1 MRIFAISLTVVLA
14 LAGCALL
21 PTGDTEP
28 DSDDEQQS
36 ETVDFAAPETIGDW
50 TTQLAWAIEFDEENG
65 SDKAEKNE
73 QPRRADREVD
83 AQILSDSYGA
93 DAIVEAYQRDDMN
106 QMMQLRMVATKAD
119 GYFLPA
125 SSSDSE
131 WLKVDIAPRELQTF
145 GDVQCFVQH
154 TSTSEETE
162 NDTFSE
168 CMLRGES
175 LTIWLGPTRM
185 LPEDMADLTEQAWHE
200 IGGGDTVGPYTAS
213 TDELELP
220 ETLPGFV
227 ERASVQPSA
236 ADRIDLWHEQ
246 DLEALASNYGVDAGA
261 GNYASPDM
269 DSSFQLYLVDAEAV
283 EPYVQY
289 LEPERIGLVAPNLQR
304 VEIDGAICLVS
315 NMAVRFGEDPEGLKP
330 QVLWCYLTEGGR
342 TAFALNVSGEVAKDT
357 SLIPEILRG
366 LL

>member
-1 MRIFAISLTVVLA
+1 MFALALTVVLA

-21 PTGDTEP
+21 PEAEPEAGGDEAQTETL
-28 DSDDEQQS
+28 E
-36 ETVDFAAPETIGDW
+36 FAAPETIGDW

-73 QPRRADREVD
+73 KPRRADRDVD
-83 AQILSDSYGA
+83 EQILSDSYGA

-106 QMMQLRMVATKAD
+106 QMMLLRMVATQAD

-131 WLKVDIAPRELQTF
+131 WLNVDIAPRELQTF
-145 GDVQCFVQH
+145 GDVQCYVQH
-154 TSTSEETE
+154 SSTTEETE
-162 NDTFSE
+162 SDTFSE
-168 CMLRGES
+168 CMMRSES
-175 LTIWLGPTRM
+175 LSIWLGPTRI
-185 LPEDMADLTEQAWHE
+185 LPEDLAELTEEAWQSV
-200 IGGGDTVGPYTAS
+200 GGGDPIGASDAS

-220 ETLPGFV
+220 ATLPGFV

-246 DLEALASNYGVDAGA
+246 DLEALTAAYGVDAGA
-261 GNYASPDM
+261 GNYASPDVE
-269 DSSFQLYLVDAEAV
+269 SAFQLFVVDKEVV

-289 LEPERIGLVAPNLQR
+289 LEPERLGLVAPNLQR

-315 NMAVRFGEDPEGLKP
+315 NMAVRFGDDPAGLKP
-330 QVLWCYLTEGGR
+330 QVQWCYLTESGR
-342 TAFALNVSGEVAKDT
+342 TAFALNVSGDVGDDT
-357 SLIPEILRG
+357 SLIPAILREV
-366 LL
+366 L